1 MSGLGGCVLVPLTER
16 VNFKTR
22 LQRGNRLQVSKY
34 VRWRYKLEPDQ
45 YLKATVSVL
54 GVWSCSETFLT
65 RTTKDER
72 IVIPKLIMS
81 LLQDRKPNLEGYIV
95 DVTVEP
101 M

>member
-1 MSGLGGCVLVPLTER
+1 MPLTER
-16 VNFKTR
+16 VDFRTR

-65 RTTKDER
+65 RITNDGR
-72 IVIPKLIMS
+72 IVIPKLHMD
-81 LLQDRKPNLEGYIV
+81 LLEQRKLDLAGYVI
-95 DVTVEP
+95 DVTLEP
-101 M
+101 F